1 MSSKQALLKCRFS
14 WRKTC
19 LLYHDSIEISGK
31 SYNLHDLT
39 YIHPTYRTLFGIPSA
54 RLELCFGLHRLTL
67 RGIPDREIVRQMVAH
82 LLPYAKQADPD
93 PLSRRGQSHSNRTRE
108 AVRAQAKAW
117 ERTSKIPAIPNS
129 SEQVAPID
137 TATAPEGEEKENE
150 TAAVAPLPSFTDSA
164 HAFDDFLDLSEQPTS
179 HIPASLLPI
188 SRPPISQKL
197 VASLS
202 LSEQPVS
209 PLPLASSPLPEQ
221 PGSQKPATTPPEI
234 EQADFRSPT
243 GSLDDLE
250 EPILPSSSDAL
261 PLPEHAPLQGSG
273 DLPPVSEPPHE
284 PMPDQMQCSSVSLAS
299 PTEIEIVPTS
309 REPSSRAGARHPSR
323 PLHIPRLQPP
333 LRAIQLVQP
342 EKKMLEACSMP
353 VPAFKSS
360 VLPIIHVPVRLQPGE
375 CAHYSIGAA
384 LCSDRLAGSER
395 APYPPLDH
403 GLLILTNQRIFYLG
417 KRSQLILA
425 YTHLW
430 YVSLLYNA
438 IALHIEGQFRR
449 IIMEVEHPEE
459 WASRIEQLAFIARR
473 AKAHSAQPA
482 TTFVLPGLKPSSV
495 LPVTLKRPVLPVP
508 EDREVPPTST
518 AANAVRHEN
527 HVARQIVKASTVEFY
542 RPAPVRIVEATTIE
556 CKNDVDPSI
565 VEAATTEL
573 ISVITPSTPQAHPD
587 MSEEIAVPQIE
598 NEPTREIAPQ
608 TEHQRGQSSSPT
620 SQALPDYPETSTPG
634 LSNSVEEATRLLS
647 SHEKNEQASAGI
659 EEVVEAQ
666 TSVLHAPV
674 QGSPQSGDEQTMP
687 LRRRKIAEIITLPL
701 RPRGYQ
707 HPADTDMKIRRVS
720 RTLSRHR
727 LLKNDS

>member
-31 SYNLHDLT
+31 SYNLNDLT

-93 PLSRRGQSHSNRTRE
+93 PLLRRGQSHSNRTRE
-108 AVRAQAKAW
+108 AVRAQARAW

-137 TATAPEGEEKENE
+137 TATVSEQGEKENG
-150 TAAVAPLPSFTDSA
+150 TATIAPLPSFTDAA

-197 VASLS
+197 VVSSS

-209 PLPLASSPLPEQ
+209 PLPIASSPLPEQ
-221 PGSQKPATTPPEI
+221 PVSQKPAATSPEI
-234 EQADFRSPT
+234 EQAALHSST
-243 GSLDDLE
+243 GSLDELE

-261 PLPEHAPLQGSG
+261 PLPEHSTLQNLS
-273 DLPPVSEPPHE
+273 PVSKPPHE
-284 PMPDQMQCSSVSLAS
+284 TTPDRLECSSVPIAS
-299 PTEIEIVPTS
+299 PIEVVPTS
-309 REPSSRAGARHPSR
+309 REPSSRPGALRPSR

-473 AKAHSAQPA
+473 AKAHSAQSA

-495 LPVTLKRPVLPVP
+495 LPVTLKRPALKVP
-508 EDREVPPTST
+508 EDCEVPPTST
-518 AANAVRHEN
+518 AASTARHDSD
-527 HVARQIVKASTVEFY
+527 VARQIVEASTVEFH
-542 RPAPVRIVEATTIE
+542 RPAPVRIVEASMIA
-556 CKNDVDPSI
+556 CNNDVNLSV
-565 VEAATTEL
+565 VEAATTEPG
-573 ISVITPSTPQAHPD
+573 SAVTPHTPQAPPD
-587 MSEEIAVPQIE
+587 ISEEIAAPQIE
-598 NEPTREIAPQ
+598 NEQTREIAPQ
-608 TEHQRGQSSSPT
+608 TEHLERQRSFPT
-620 SQALPDYPETSTPG
+620 SQALPDYLETSTIV
-634 LSNSVEEATRLLS
+634 LSNPVEEATRLLS
-647 SHEKNEQASAGI
+647 SHEQNEQASAVI
-659 EEVVEAQ
+659 EEVVDAQ
-666 TSVLHAPV
+666 TSVLHEPV

-707 HPADTDMKIRRVS
+707 HPAATDMKIRRVS